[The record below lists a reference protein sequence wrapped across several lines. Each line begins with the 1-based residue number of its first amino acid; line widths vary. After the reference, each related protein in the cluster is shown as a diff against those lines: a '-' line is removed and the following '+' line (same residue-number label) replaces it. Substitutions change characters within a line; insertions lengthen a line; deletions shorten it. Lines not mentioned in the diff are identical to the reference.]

1 VEAKDTSDRDSALLP
16 REVWICEPLIRQIE
30 DFTVVE
36 DLDAHDEPTPLFHVS
51 KRTIQNW
58 VTEAAENAATA
69 TGDEDF
75 LKVSSH
81 DFRRYFA
88 SHMLYR
94 HGVDPEIVRQL
105 GGWRSP
111 RSMMEYLLLPDDVLA
126 EELGEIGRLRERRT
140 GRRPRSGRSPGRSKR
155 ATTPTGSVSRTRSP
169 TRSRW
174 SRRETSSSSPCDFR
188 MKAAV
193 LVTGHRL
200 PLRPHKVGTEVFLVV
215 NSAVARLTDRDGLL
229 GLVADVMVVN
239 RVLLYK
245 GLYRQFKT
253 F

>member
-1 VEAKDTSDRDSALLP
+1 
-16 REVWICEPLIRQIE
+16 
-30 DFTVVE
+30 
-36 DLDAHDEPTPLFHVS
+36 
-51 KRTIQNW
+51 
-58 VTEAAENAATA
+58 
-69 TGDEDF
+69 
-75 LKVSSH
+75 
-81 DFRRYFA
+81 
-88 SHMLYR
+88 
-94 HGVDPEIVRQL
+94 
-105 GGWRSP
+105 
-111 RSMMEYLLLPDDVLA
+111 
-126 EELGEIGRLRERRT
+126 
-140 GRRPRSGRSPGRSKR
+140 
-155 ATTPTGSVSRTRSP
+155 
-169 TRSRW
+169 
-174 SRRETSSSSPCDFR
+174 